1 MLSALSL
8 GATLYM
14 PATRP
19 DLWQVVNGEKYPE
32 LRSLVICL
40 EDAVSE
46 HEVEAA
52 KVNLR
57 QLLRQVQDQ
66 PRQAQHPKIFI
77 RPRHIAMAEELAQ
90 WPELIMADG
99 MVLP

>member
-52 KVNLR
+52 KVNLKH
-57 QLLRQVQDQ
+57 LLQRMLKNYV
-66 PRQAQHPKIFI
+66 KISSLM
-77 RPRHIAMAEELAQ
+77 R
-90 WPELIMADG
+90 IM
-99 MVLP
+99 MP